1 VASSFALQI
10 SEFVKTVKAREDL
23 VVRKLGLD
31 ILSSVVRMSP
41 VLSGR
46 LRGNWQVGLNAPV
59 TGQLARLDKSGEV
72 TISAGRS
79 VLNGAKAGGIVFLS
93 NNVPYAQRIEFG
105 WSKQAPAGIVRI
117 TVARFQSM
125 LDKAVAAAKAE
136 AK

>member
-1 VASSFALQI
+1 
-10 SEFVKTVKAREDL
+10 
-23 VVRKLGLD
+23 
-31 ILSSVVRMSP
+31 MSP

-59 TGQLARLDKSGEV
+59 TGQLARTDKSGEV

-79 VLNGAKAGGIVFLS
+79 VLNGAKAGGIIFLS

-117 TVARFQSM
+117 TVARFQTM
-125 LDKAVAAAKAE
+125 LDKAVAAAKAQ
-136 AK
+136 